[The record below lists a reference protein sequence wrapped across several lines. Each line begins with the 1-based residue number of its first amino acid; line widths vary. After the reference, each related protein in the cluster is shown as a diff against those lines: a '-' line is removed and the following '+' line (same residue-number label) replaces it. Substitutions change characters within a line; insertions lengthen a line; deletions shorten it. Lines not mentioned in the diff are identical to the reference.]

1 MTSAK
6 TKGKHTM
13 ILSTAARV
21 RKTTPNFNILA
32 LLKRAGQSLTST
44 NQSPTSGSIDRLESR
59 ELLAIDFA
67 QGSTSNLSSSPSIIA
82 DLDGDG
88 DGDLAVSSGVSADM
102 LRIYKNNGTG
112 SFAFTNGYDL
122 GIAVID
128 TGRANRIIPF
138 DADNDGDIDLL
149 TRGPALWLNNGD
161 GTFAVPGSLI
171 PGAPA
176 LLIAVDITTFDYNND
191 ALPDLMAVTSSGL
204 IAVAIN
210 GGGGLFS
217 VGPSIA
223 EDNDNRFIGAWPNRE
238 NPNIEDVYVYDP
250 GTQIVQRIINEG
262 SSIDSAEAAAGVPV
276 QPILF
281 GWNTDTLPDLITVEG
296 ALGQKNVTVRKG
308 TTDILNTIVF
318 DDAADIRKRFD
329 FDYSRLT
336 GFTDVDVDGK
346 QDLIVFRENGIVR
359 EWVALLNNEGAD
371 GNFDGLASRIFTVT
385 GAADPDTLLLGRIS
399 NDTRSEVLRFS
410 GNVVRPY
417 FSLTDVEITADSF
430 GAAGPNGSSQPTI
443 PGEALSL
450 TSIVTGGTTATNL
463 VTFYVDSNNNGRFD
477 ENDRGIGQATGANG
491 NDATVILPDGLPAGT
506 ARLFCVCTEASP
518 GTSLSTV
525 RTLTTTFWT
534 RVFYPE
540 GFRTLG
546 NVNEHVPI
554 VNPNNVA
561 VSFKIILR
569 YETGDRDQVY
579 VEGVLPPNYRGG
591 TTTSLRTWTVNDTE
605 GTAPVRT
612 GVGYAF
618 EVQSSLPIGA
628 QLARYDTFGGTQ
640 AGPGTGESFTNVTAT
655 QWAVADV
662 SQQNYDFILFYNP
675 YPVTANITM
684 TFISNTG
691 AETIITRSAEAFRRS
706 GIAVQE
712 EPSLNPLT
720 SYSVIISSDQP
731 IVTSHTRYRV
741 GNGRGFT
748 NLAQPLDPQ
757 GVSTASNSFIIPSVE
772 FRPGVT
778 NNAYFFNPSTVNAIA
793 VTIRGRYEG
802 TAEVTTQT
810 INLQPRARTPID
822 LSLNAPSG
830 TTSGSFRVTTDNGD
844 VYVSTETVDTPR
856 FDSNATTTASYASTK
871 WGFSDGYLDVNS
883 LGNLFQ
889 EYISLFNPNN
899 TTITVTF
906 TFMDS
911 NNVVTTTSFDVLPE
925 SERTIALHTVPQLIT
940 RDTLNWFSTVVE
952 SPDLFIANMT
962 HWDLSQPGGWTTI
975 GSPLGGVFP
984 IPAFDAG
991 IIV

>member
-1 MTSAK
+1 
-6 TKGKHTM
+6 M

-21 RKTTPNFNILA
+21 CKKGISNLGIHG
-32 LLKRAGQSLTST
+32 LLSRAGRVLASAEPSA
-44 NQSPTSGSIDRLESR
+44 NIERLEDR

-67 QGSTSNLSSSPSIIA
+67 QGSTSTLSSSPTLIA

-88 DGDLAVSSGVSADM
+88 DGDLAVTSGVSADM
-102 LRIYKNNGTG
+102 LRIYKNNGSG
-112 SFAFTNGYDL
+112 SFALSNAYDL
-122 GIAVID
+122 PFATPGSFPAKLIA
-128 TGRANRIIPF
+128 F
-138 DADNDGDIDLL
+138 DADNDGDIDILSQ
-149 TRGPALWLNNGD
+149 GPALWLNNGN
-161 GTFAVPGSLI
+161 GTFAAPGSLV
-171 PGAPA
+171 PVGAA
-176 LLIAVDITTFDYNND
+176 LIARDIAVFDYNND
-191 ALPDLMAVTSSGL
+191 ALPDLMAVGNSGI
-204 IAVAIN
+204 IAVVVN
-210 GGGGLFS
+210 SGGGSFAT
-217 VGPSIA
+217 GPSMA
-223 EDNDNRFIGAWPNRE
+223 EDSDNRFIGAWPNRD
-238 NPNIEDVYVYDP
+238 NPNIDDVYVYDP
-250 GTQIVQRIINEG
+250 GTLIVKRIINEG
-262 SSIDSAEAAAGVPV
+262 SSIDSHEAATDVPV
-276 QPILF
+276 QPMLF

-296 ALGQKNVTVRKG
+296 SLGQKNVTVRKG
-308 TTDILNTIVF
+308 ATDILNNIVF
-318 DDAADIRKRFD
+318 GDAADIRKRLD

-336 GFTDVDVDGK
+336 GFTDVDADGK
-346 QDLIVFRENGIVR
+346 RDLIVFRENGIVR

-371 GNFDGLASRIFTVT
+371 GNFDGLAARIYTVT
-385 GAADPDTLLLGRIS
+385 GATDPDTLLLGRIS
-399 NDTRSEVLRFS
+399 SDTRSDLLRFS
-410 GNVVRPY
+410 GAVVRPY
-417 FSLTDVEITADSF
+417 FSVTDVEITAGSF

-443 PGEALSL
+443 PGEELDL
-450 TSIVTGGTTATNL
+450 TSIVTGGTGATNL

-477 ENDRGIGQATGANG
+477 ENDRGIGQATGAND
-491 NDATVILPDGLPAGT
+491 NDATVILPDGLPSGT
-506 ARLFCVCTEASP
+506 ALLFAVATEATP
-518 GTSLSTV
+518 GTSISTV
-525 RTLTTTFWT
+525 RTLTTNFWT

-540 GFRTLG
+540 GFRTLN
-546 NVNEHVPI
+546 NVNEHVPL

-579 VEGVLPPNYRGG
+579 VEGVLPPNFRGG
-591 TTTSLRTWTVNDTE
+591 TTTSLRTWALNDTE
-605 GTAPVRT
+605 GGAPVRT

-662 SQQNYDFILFYNP
+662 SKQNYDFILFYNP
-675 YPVTANITM
+675 YPVTATITL

-691 AETIITRSAEAFRRS
+691 AETVIMRSAEAFRRS
-706 GIAVQE
+706 GFAVQE
-712 EPSLNPLT
+712 EPLLNALT
-720 SYSVIISSDQP
+720 NYSVIISSDQP
-731 IVTSHTRYRV
+731 IVTSHTRFRV

-748 NLAQPLDPQ
+748 NLAQALDPQ
-757 GVSTASNSFIIPSVE
+757 GVSTASDSFIIPSME
-772 FRPGVT
+772 FRAGVT
-778 NNAYFFNPSTVNAIA
+778 NNAFFFNPSTTNAIS
-793 VTIRGRYEG
+793 VTVRGRYEG
-802 TAEVTTQT
+802 TTEVTTQT
-810 INLQPRARTPID
+810 FNLQPRARTSIN

-830 TTSGSFRVTTDNGD
+830 TTTGSFRVTTDNGD
-844 VYVSTETVDTPR
+844 VYISNETVDTPR

-871 WGFSDGYLDVNS
+871 WGFSDGYLDKNS

-925 SERTIALHTVPQLIT
+925 SERTIALHTVPALIT

-984 IPAFDAG
+984 IPAFDPG
-991 IIV
+991 INP